1 MLVKEQLGM
10 AVSQQRRNK
19 EEVMVS
25 KARTTK
31 KTVKKEEPQKLID
44 VFAAKPVEEDV
55 YIPKRYYIQVWKKVR
70 PSDARFDEVV
80 GTIYW
85 SDVKQDIIIE
95 SLHNNYSS
103 DIEDLLK
110 GDLALPNGVFVSRND
125 TPKEWI
131 KNVHNAVLGYDFYA
145 TAFMEI
151 VDETE

>member
-1 MLVKEQLGM
+1 MQRDQHLLKER
-10 AVSQQRRNK
+10 SNK

-31 KTVKKEEPQKLID
+31 KTVEKEEPKKLIE
-44 VFAAKPVEEDV
+44 VFAEKPVEEDV
-55 YIPKRYYIQVWKKVR
+55 YIPKRSYIQVWKKVR
-70 PSDARFDEVV
+70 PSDTRFDEVV

-85 SDVKQDIIIE
+85 SDIKQDIIIE

-110 GDLALPNGVFVSRND
+110 GDLALPNGVFISRND

-131 KNVHNAVLGYDFYA
+131 KNAPKADLGYGFYA

-151 VDETE
+151 IDETE

>member
-1 MLVKEQLGM
+1 
-10 AVSQQRRNK
+10 
-19 EEVMVS
+19 MVS

-31 KTVKKEEPQKLID
+31 KTVEKEEPQKLIE

-55 YIPKRYYIQVWKKVR
+55 YIPKRYYIQVWKKIQ
-70 PSDARFDEVV
+70 PSDVRFDEVV
-80 GTIYW
+80 GTLYW

-110 GDLALPNGVFVSRND
+110 GDLALSNGVFVSRNEA
-125 TPKEWI
+125 PKEWV
-131 KNVHNAVLGYDFYA
+131 KNVPKAALGYGFYA
-145 TAFMEI
+145 TSYMEI